1 MKILCK
7 IRVNDL
13 SRKASRE
20 KPHIIDDCARVGIV
34 HWKNN
39 YSSLGQDVRKIIL
52 MYYPHHIHLLH
63 RHPEPGLEH
72 RALNLHDGVYKF
84 VLGPEKDRTVK
95 E

>member
-1 MKILCK
+1 
-7 IRVNDL
+7 
-13 SRKASRE
+13 
-20 KPHIIDDCARVGIV
+20 
-34 HWKNN
+34 
-39 YSSLGQDVRKIIL
+39 